1 MRVTAHSLIVSGELL
16 TERERQLRDED
27 WSYDHDDGHAAG
39 QLASMASSYALLAA
53 ADACGPDS
61 HWGPILRSRAF
72 ANNPF
77 DEEWLKTHPQRRK
90 LVIAGA
96 LIIAEI
102 ERLDRLER
110 SRTP

>member
-1 MRVTAHSLIVSGELL
+1 MSAASVDIAFQLLQERLRQITDENWSLE
-16 TERERQLRDED
+16 
-27 WSYDHDDGHAAG
+27 HDDDHASG

-61 HWGPILRSRAF
+61 QWGPILRSRAF

-102 ERLDRLER
+102 ERLDRKAKA
-110 SRTP
+110 T